1 MTTNPPQ
8 RSRDFMGQP
17 VQRLPEELFTE
28 ADVQQI
34 RSRGL
39 SESQVLRQLQHFQR
53 PAFFAD
59 LARPCTLGDGIRRIS
74 ENEQAGFLKLHEQA
88 ADRGRFLKFVPAS
101 GAASRM
107 FQVPSYYF
115 CQCETLSLEEISRA
129 AAEGDP
135 GARSFVTFCEC
146 LHHFAF
152 FDDLRTVMWEA
163 GLDLHGLTAE
173 GRYREILEHLLT
185 EAGLGY
191 LSLPKGLLKFH
202 AYESFSRTP
211 FEEHLV
217 EAAFYAR
224 DREGRCR
231 LHFTILP
238 EHQKRFQDLLAHKQP
253 VLEELL
259 NCRFQVDFSFQSRA
273 TDTIAADM
281 ENRPCRDEQGRL
293 LFWPGGHGALLT
305 NLACLDGDLVYIKNI
320 DNVVPDRLKEPTV
333 LWKRIMGGFLAALQE
348 KVHGYLERLS
358 SGPEDRRLVA
368 EVREF
373 AETELLVSFPDFYQ
387 TLPLSQ
393 QRDFLVQRLNRP
405 MRVCGVVKNEGEPG
419 GAPFWV
425 REQDGS
431 LSLQIVETAQ
441 VNLDLPA
448 QRDIWASSTHF
459 NPVDLVLGL
468 RDFRGRAFNLQ
479 EFMNPDAVFISR
491 KSKDGRKFKV
501 LELPG
506 LWNGSMAHWLTVFV
520 EVPLIT
526 FNPVKTVLDL
536 LRPEHQP

>member
-1 MTTNPPQ
+1 MA
-8 RSRDFMGQP
+8 
-17 VQRLPEELFTE
+17 LEELFTE
-28 ADVQQI
+28 EDVRQI
-34 RSRGL
+34 RGQGL
-39 SESQVLRQLQHFQR
+39 SESQVWQQLQHFMK

-59 LARPCTLGDGIRRIS
+59 LARPCTLGDGIRKIS
-74 ENEQAGFLKLHEQA
+74 GSEHEGFLKRHEQA
-88 ADRGRFLKFVPAS
+88 AACGRFLKFVPAS

-115 CQCETLSLEEISRA
+115 CQCGSLSLEEVSRA

-146 LHHFAF
+146 LHRFAF
-152 FDDLRTVMWEA
+152 FDDLLSVMWEA
-163 GLDLHGLTAE
+163 GLDLHNLTAE
-173 GRYREILEHLLT
+173 GRYREILHHLLT
-185 EAGLGY
+185 EAGLDY

-202 AYESFSRTP
+202 AYESYGRTP

-217 EAAFYAR
+217 EAAFYVR

-238 EHQKRFQDLLAHKQP
+238 EHQERFQELLDQERHGLQA
-253 VLEELL
+253 LL

-273 TDTIAADM
+273 TDTIAADL

-293 LFWPGGHGALLT
+293 LFWPGGHGALLN
-305 NLACLDGDLVYIKNI
+305 NLGNLQGDLVYIKNI
-320 DNVVPDRLKEPTV
+320 DNIVPDRLKKPTV
-333 LWKRIMGGFLAALQE
+333 LWKKIMGGFLVALEE
-348 KVHGYLERLS
+348 KLHGYLERLS
-358 SGPEDRRLVA
+358 SGPEDRSLLE

-373 AETELLVSFPDFYQ
+373 AEKELLVSLPASYD
-387 TLPLSQ
+387 TLPLPRQ
-393 QRDFLVQRLNRP
+393 QDFLMQRLNRP

-425 REQDGS
+425 READGS

-479 EFMNPDAVFISR
+479 EFVNPEAVFISR
-491 KSKDGRKFKV
+491 KGKEGKKFKV